1 MHVQCARQMRV
12 IDNLSSF
19 RVTPELLTFLVTR
32 EICENVGSCQNF
44 GLLKRMQDK
53 VSELNAEQKLVFIH
67 CIIHQQA
74 LCKSV
79 LKFSHVVDV
88 VATTVIFIRARALNH
103 RQFVSLLEEQESEH
117 NDVRSHSCQM
127 AQPGQSAEKVLGTEI
142 RDKRVL

>member
-1 MHVQCARQMRV
+1 MKGTITGNDLFTEVNTCMDKLGLEWERLAGLTT
-12 IDNLSSF
+12 DGCPNL
-19 RVTPELLTFLVTR
+19 TGK
-32 EICENVGSCQNF
+32 NV

-79 LKFSHVVDV
+79 VKLSHVVDV

-117 NDVRSHSCQM
+117 GDVRYHTAVRWLSL
-127 AQPGQSAEKVLGTEI
+127 GKVL
-142 RDKRVL
+142 R